1 MQEESKPKNCAHNL
15 EKPVQE
21 RQSKEFV
28 GLKNKGATC
37 YLNSLIQAYY
47 ATPEF
52 RKSIF
57 DMQLCVENITK
68 KSNFVENTNRHNF
81 LLAFQ
86 KLFVEMQ
93 ELNVSHMSTED
104 VTKSFGWDS
113 NEALQQQDIQEAIR
127 VIFDGLEK
135 ALKGTEFQNKLL
147 ENFKIETV
155 DKIKCLNCGNSSE
168 RINIQYD
175 LMTQIKGQTCLEESL
190 INFQNY
196 EKLNGDNKYNCENC
210 GSKQDALKGTIIRKL
225 PNILTIS
232 LLRFEFDMVKLQR
245 SKLNDR
251 FTFGLE
257 LDASL
262 FCDQFDDLQS
272 DQGEQ
277 SIYELYAVLIHKG
290 GAHGGHYHTYIR
302 DFSQNSDWVDPKIK
316 KESNQDEINQNS
328 DASKQMEIEIQDNH
342 EKSSNGK
349 NGNGNHQNGNSSSS
363 YNNKSLKRNTRRAN
377 KGNDQQDDEPF
388 PIPVENQSLLENW
401 FDIDD
406 EIIKCISGNK
416 IQKQF
421 GSNSDKESAYILLYR
436 KKSLPRLNL
445 KIPAYF
451 EEHINSINN
460 VFQQERTHYENEKN
474 SIELAIRS
482 YENLNLKTFKF
493 NENAEPTKMIK
504 ISKNQKVSDLYE
516 LLNLS
521 SEYSLFEIAYCE
533 NQMVQIYQEVIY
545 DEEKKVG
552 DMDLEHRSELI
563 YISKLQNEIDYN
575 KMQKYCGK
583 ENTPYLIKVI
593 KNGENQG
600 DIIFHSSRSLRDL
613 KQTLVHLYDVP
624 YHKQYLKVANGGAT
638 QQIPNHVSS
647 EEQTISDLGI
657 IQDSTIILSELEDT
671 EMIQEGKLQED
682 QRYIILE
689 YGKGQPKKYVI
700 NINDTLMKIKNQ
712 FVESLTNDPKLTW
725 RFRHVDENKI
735 YKHEDYDKSFKE
747 IMPESTQQDEIRL
760 QLEEGPTPNKEEVI
774 ITFKFYDDNFQQ
786 DVSREVIANQSS
798 TIKEVKEKACSL
810 LELDPQEYFVY
821 KVDENEQPSTCVK
834 REGQLLNSS
843 NLKKC
848 TLFYLISITQ
858 NVGVSEQ
865 EYVLYYYPDDNY
877 ANSAF
882 IGQIILNKNLTVDEI
897 KETIA
902 QNEKLRDLTLHL
914 VDKLEKDNIRLREM
928 RKNHQMGT
936 ILKKSDKKFGKIV
949 GSSIEV
955 LCVQI
960 KAQKEVLEEDDLVL
974 QITKRK
980 VETQSYEQ
988 NEEFIFKA
996 GKAPTINDL
1005 KREIIK
1011 HLKLEIT
1018 EDEIDIAKH
1027 YINQFEWREINLKTI
1042 QKYKESQLKAIT
1054 KKKGKKKK
1062 GTASKSQTSNQQ
1074 NQVPQESELIG
1085 KLNNQKQIKYFIQ
1098 QIKRYFRRFEEKSL
1112 PFKRWRYLIK
1122 FKQTNIYF
1130 LIQIKIQMKL
1140 DIDLKV
1146 KTWMGRMIFKLSKIK
1161 KIKKFTKQKRKTK
1174 ISGNPSILMM
1184 TRDLC
1189 QTQTLKMTMMKI
1201 MICKRKKMI
1210 LMSDQKNFWVC
1221 IYLLAVFF
1229 NLIIKKFF
1237 SRELKIYFY
1246 LYLNQLKMYV
1256 LYIFIS
1262 NYLIFYNKIIIL
1274 KLVFYIHLNKQLS
1287 NISLALFIIDTF
1299 LVLFLKSMYLQQIL
1313 IKKLQTKLYI
1323 QKNFQIKQ
1331 RQNEYIIR
1339 FYLHQS
1345 SEKPKII
1352 QFINIQ
1358 FKIQNFLLDSVFIQ
1372 NSQLNL
1378 FQQQIFIKKIIAKKF
1393 THYILSNY
1401 KLKFFINQMNLK
1413 KFFVFYRLLRF
1424 ISKMIIY
1431 RHQLIVYKIF
1441 CKISISISLCQK
1453 KYCKCLCLLIL
1464 FAQSIQ
1470 FILAQK
1476 NNINSCHFQSMISRL
1491 LHFKNQMN
1499 LQKHYLIFDLN
1510 IQNQKQQQIF
1520 IFTYINLFN

>member
-68 KSNFVENTNRHNF
+68 KSSFVENINKHNF

-93 ELNVSHMSTED
+93 ELNISHMSTED

-175 LMTQIKGQTCLEESL
+175 LMTQVRLFNQKLNKILSQKINKIKGQTCLEESL
-190 INFQNY
+190 INFQNF

-210 GSKQDALKGTIIRKL
+210 DSKLNNFNLNQFKYKIQKQDALKGTIIRKL

-262 FCDQFDDLQS
+262 FCDQFDDLQQ
-272 DQGEQ
+272 DQEEQ

-302 DFSQNSDWVDPKIK
+302 DFSQNSDWVDPKLK
-316 KESNQDEINQNS
+316 KENIQDEINYNS
-328 DASKQMEIEIQDNH
+328 DTSKQMEIEIQENH
-342 EKSSNGK
+342 EKSANGK
-349 NGNGNHQNGNSSSS
+349 NGNGNHQNGSSSS
-363 YNNKSLKRNTRRAN
+363 FYNKSTKRNTRRAN
-377 KGNDQQDDEPF
+377 KGNEQQDDELF
-388 PIPVENQSLLENW
+388 PIPVENLTLLENW

-406 EIIKCISGNK
+406 ELIKCISGNK

-436 KKSLPRLNL
+436 KKSLPKLNL

-451 EEHINSINN
+451 EEHINSINSA
-460 VFQQERTHYENEKN
+460 FQQERIRYENEKN
-474 SIELAIRS
+474 SIELAVRS

-493 NENAEPTKMIK
+493 NENAEPTKIIK

-516 LLNLS
+516 LLNLNK
-521 SEYSLFEIAYCE
+521 EYSLFEIAYCE
-533 NQMVQIYQEVIY
+533 NLMVQIYQEVNY

-563 YISKLQNEIDYN
+563 YISKVQNEIDYN

-583 ENTPYLIKVI
+583 ENTPYLIKII
-593 KNGENQG
+593 KNGENKG
-600 DIIFHSSRSLRDL
+600 EIIFHSSRSLRDL
-613 KQTLVHLYDVP
+613 KQTLFHLYDVP
-624 YHKQYLKVANGGAT
+624 YHKQYLKVTNGGAT
-638 QQIPNHVSS
+638 QQIPNHASS
-647 EEQTISDLGI
+647 EEQSINDLGI

-700 NINDTLMKIKNQ
+700 NINDTLIKIKNQ
-712 FVESLTNDPKLTW
+712 FVESLTNDPKLSW

-747 IMPESTQQDEIRL
+747 IMPESNQQDEIRL
-760 QLEEGPTPNKEEVI
+760 QLEEGPTPSKDEVI

-786 DVSREVIANQSS
+786 DVSREVIADQSS
-798 TIKEVKEKACSL
+798 TIKEVKEKACFL

-865 EYVLYYYPDDNY
+865 EYVLYYYPDDND
-877 ANSAF
+877 ANSVY

-897 KETIA
+897 KDTIA
-902 QNEKLRDLTLHL
+902 QNDKLRELTLHL
-914 VDKLEKDNIRLREM
+914 IDKLEKDNIRLREM
-928 RKNHQMGT
+928 RKNHQMGM

-960 KAQKEVLEEDDLVL
+960 KTQKEVLEEDDLVL
-974 QITKRK
+974 QLRKRK
-980 VETQSYEQ
+980 VDTQSYEE
-988 NEEFIFKA
+988 NVEFIFKA
-996 GKAPTINDL
+996 GKAPTISDL
-1005 KREIIK
+1005 KKEIINF
-1011 HLKLEIT
+1011 LKLEIT

-1062 GTASKSQTSNQQ
+1062 GASSKSQASNQQ
-1074 NQVPQESELIG
+1074 NQPPQESELIDIQEDLKKSPYLLKDGDQIGYRLKSENLDG
-1085 KLNNQKQIKYFIQ
+1085 KDDFQTEQDKENKKIYQTKKKNKDQWQSINYDDDKGFVLNLNFEDEDDEDNDMQ
-1098 QIKRYFRRFEEKSL
+1098 EEK
-1112 PFKRWRYLIK
+1112 
-1122 FKQTNIYF
+1122 
-1130 LIQIKIQMKL
+1130 
-1140 DIDLKV
+1140 DD
-1146 KTWMGRMIFKLSKIK
+1146 
-1161 KIKKFTKQKRKTK
+1161 
-1174 ISGNPSILMM
+1174 
-1184 TRDLC
+1184 
-1189 QTQTLKMTMMKI
+1189 
-1201 MICKRKKMI
+1201 
-1210 LMSDQKNFWVC
+1210 
-1221 IYLLAVFF
+1221 
-1229 NLIIKKFF
+1229 
-1237 SRELKIYFY
+1237 
-1246 LYLNQLKMYV
+1246 
-1256 LYIFIS
+1256 S
-1262 NYLIFYNKIIIL
+1262 N
-1274 KLVFYIHLNKQLS
+1274 
-1287 NISLALFIIDTF
+1287 D
-1299 LVLFLKSMYLQQIL
+1299 
-1313 IKKLQTKLYI
+1313 
-1323 QKNFQIKQ
+1323 
-1331 RQNEYIIR
+1331 
-1339 FYLHQS
+1339 
-1345 SEKPKII
+1345 
-1352 QFINIQ
+1352 
-1358 FKIQNFLLDSVFIQ
+1358 
-1372 NSQLNL
+1372 
-1378 FQQQIFIKKIIAKKF
+1378 
-1393 THYILSNY
+1393 
-1401 KLKFFINQMNLK
+1401 
-1413 KFFVFYRLLRF
+1413 
-1424 ISKMIIY
+1424 
-1431 RHQLIVYKIF
+1431 
-1441 CKISISISLCQK
+1441 
-1453 KYCKCLCLLIL
+1453 
-1464 FAQSIQ
+1464 
-1470 FILAQK
+1470 
-1476 NNINSCHFQSMISRL
+1476 
-1491 LHFKNQMN
+1491 
-1499 LQKHYLIFDLN
+1499 
-1510 IQNQKQQQIF
+1510 
-1520 IFTYINLFN
+1520 

>member
-57 DMQLCVENITK
+57 DMQLCVKTFIKFYLKQQAEKMSNQHQVKLFCILIQIKKVENITK

-127 VIFDGLEK
+127 
-135 ALKGTEFQNKLL
+135 
-147 ENFKIETV
+147 IETV

-210 GSKQDALKGTIIRKL
+210 GSKGTIIRKL

-328 DASKQMEIEIQDNH
+328 EQISTQFQIMFNNLLFFSTKSASKQMEIEIQDNH

-657 IQDSTIILSELEDT
+657 IQDSTIILSELEDNMAKDSQKNMT
-671 EMIQEGKLQED
+671 VSYEFF
-682 QRYIILE
+682 ILNL
-689 YGKGQPKKYVI
+689 
-700 NINDTLMKIKNQ
+700 NICSGN
-712 FVESLTNDPKLTW
+712 S
-725 RFRHVDENKI
+725 VDENKI

-1074 NQVPQESELIG
+1074 NQVPQESELIDEIGYRLKSENLDG
-1085 KLNNQKQIKYFIQ
+1085 KDDFQTEQDKENKKIYQTKKKNKDQWQSINFDDDKGFVLNLNFEDDDDEDNDMQ
-1098 QIKRYFRRFEEKSL
+1098 EEK
-1112 PFKRWRYLIK
+1112 
-1122 FKQTNIYF
+1122 
-1130 LIQIKIQMKL
+1130 
-1140 DIDLKV
+1140 DD
-1146 KTWMGRMIFKLSKIK
+1146 
-1161 KIKKFTKQKRKTK
+1161 
-1174 ISGNPSILMM
+1174 
-1184 TRDLC
+1184 
-1189 QTQTLKMTMMKI
+1189 
-1201 MICKRKKMI
+1201 
-1210 LMSDQKNFWVC
+1210 
-1221 IYLLAVFF
+1221 
-1229 NLIIKKFF
+1229 
-1237 SRELKIYFY
+1237 
-1246 LYLNQLKMYV
+1246 
-1256 LYIFIS
+1256 S
-1262 NYLIFYNKIIIL
+1262 N
-1274 KLVFYIHLNKQLS
+1274 
-1287 NISLALFIIDTF
+1287 
-1299 LVLFLKSMYLQQIL
+1299 
-1313 IKKLQTKLYI
+1313 
-1323 QKNFQIKQ
+1323 
-1331 RQNEYIIR
+1331 E
-1339 FYLHQS
+1339 
-1345 SEKPKII
+1345 
-1352 QFINIQ
+1352 
-1358 FKIQNFLLDSVFIQ
+1358 
-1372 NSQLNL
+1372 
-1378 FQQQIFIKKIIAKKF
+1378 
-1393 THYILSNY
+1393 
-1401 KLKFFINQMNLK
+1401 
-1413 KFFVFYRLLRF
+1413 
-1424 ISKMIIY
+1424 
-1431 RHQLIVYKIF
+1431 
-1441 CKISISISLCQK
+1441 
-1453 KYCKCLCLLIL
+1453 
-1464 FAQSIQ
+1464 
-1470 FILAQK
+1470 
-1476 NNINSCHFQSMISRL
+1476 
-1491 LHFKNQMN
+1491 
-1499 LQKHYLIFDLN
+1499 
-1510 IQNQKQQQIF
+1510 
-1520 IFTYINLFN
+1520 

>member
-1 MQEESKPKNCAHNL
+1 MQEEPKPKNCAHNL

-68 KSNFVENTNRHNF
+68 KSNFVENINKHNF

-168 RINIQYD
+168 RLNIQYD
-175 LMTQIKGQTCLEESL
+175 LMTQVRLIDQLFNTKLNKIPSLKIKKIKGQTCLEESL
-190 INFQNY
+190 INFQNF

-210 GSKQDALKGTIIRKL
+210 DSKQDALKGTIIQKL

-245 SKLNDR
+245 NKLNDR

-272 DQGEQ
+272 NQEEQ

-302 DFSQNSDWVDPKIK
+302 DFSQNSDWVDPKLK
-316 KESNQDEINQNS
+316 KENIQDEINQNS
-328 DASKQMEIEIQDNH
+328 EQISTQFQNLLNNLLSFSIKSASKQMEIEIQDNH
-342 EKSSNGK
+342 EKSANGK
-349 NGNGNHQNGNSSSS
+349 NGNGNHQNGSSS
-363 YNNKSLKRNTRRAN
+363 YNKSTKRNTRRAN

-406 EIIKCISGNK
+406 ELIKCISGNK

-436 KKSLPRLNL
+436 KKSLPKLNL

-460 VFQQERTHYENEKN
+460 VYQQERTHYENEKN
-474 SIELAIRS
+474 SIELAVRS
-482 YENLNLKTFKF
+482 YDNLNLKTFKF

-504 ISKNQKVSDLYE
+504 ISKNQKISDLYQ
-516 LLNLS
+516 LLNLNN
-521 SEYSLFEIAYCE
+521 EYSLFEIAYCE
-533 NQMVQIYQEVIY
+533 NLMVQIYQEVIY
-545 DEEKKVG
+545 DDEKKVG

-563 YISKLQNEIDYN
+563 YINKLQNEIDYN

-583 ENTPYLIKVI
+583 ENTPYLIKII
-593 KNGENQG
+593 KNGENKG
-600 DIIFHSSRSLRDL
+600 EIIFHSSRSLRDL
-613 KQTLVHLYDVP
+613 KQTLVHLYEVP

-638 QQIPNHVSS
+638 QQIPNHSSS
-647 EEQTISDLGI
+647 EDQSINDLGI
-657 IQDSTIILSELEDT
+657 NQDSTIILSELEDVIQLYFLSIIYMLSKLYKT
-671 EMIQEGKLQED
+671 EMTQEGKLQED

-700 NINDTLMKIKNQ
+700 NINDNLMKIKNQ
-712 FVESLTNDPKLTW
+712 FVESLTNDPKLSW
-725 RFRHVDENKI
+725 RFRQQIIKLKINSYQSKFQHSVDENKI

-760 QLEEGPTPNKEEVI
+760 QLEEGPTPSKDEVI
-774 ITFKFYDDNFQQ
+774 ITFKFYDENFQQ

-798 TIKEVKEKACSL
+798 TIKEVKEKACFL

-821 KVDENEQPSTCVK
+821 KVDESEQPSTCVK

-865 EYVLYYYPDDNY
+865 EYVLYYYPDDND
-877 ANSAF
+877 ANSVYV
-882 IGQIILNKNLTVDEI
+882 GQIVLNKNLTVDEI
-897 KETIA
+897 KEIIT
-902 QNEKLRDLTLHL
+902 QNEKLREHTLHL
-914 VDKLEKDNIRLREM
+914 IDKLEKDNIRLREM

-960 KAQKEVLEEDDLVL
+960 KIQKEVLEEDDLVL
-974 QITKRK
+974 QLRKRK
-980 VETQSYEQ
+980 VETQSYEE
-988 NEEFIFKA
+988 NVEFIFKA

-1011 HLKLEIT
+1011 HLNLEIT

-1062 GTASKSQTSNQQ
+1062 GASSKSQTQNQQ
-1074 NQVPQESELIG
+1074 NQPPQESELNDIQEDLKKSPYLLKDGDEIG
-1085 KLNNQKQIKYFIQ
+1085 YRLKSENLEGKDDFQTEQDKENKKIYQTKKKNKDQWQSINYDDDKGFVLNLNFEDEDDEDNDMQ
-1098 QIKRYFRRFEEKSL
+1098 EEK
-1112 PFKRWRYLIK
+1112 
-1122 FKQTNIYF
+1122 
-1130 LIQIKIQMKL
+1130 
-1140 DIDLKV
+1140 DD
-1146 KTWMGRMIFKLSKIK
+1146 
-1161 KIKKFTKQKRKTK
+1161 
-1174 ISGNPSILMM
+1174 
-1184 TRDLC
+1184 
-1189 QTQTLKMTMMKI
+1189 
-1201 MICKRKKMI
+1201 
-1210 LMSDQKNFWVC
+1210 
-1221 IYLLAVFF
+1221 
-1229 NLIIKKFF
+1229 
-1237 SRELKIYFY
+1237 
-1246 LYLNQLKMYV
+1246 
-1256 LYIFIS
+1256 S
-1262 NYLIFYNKIIIL
+1262 N
-1274 KLVFYIHLNKQLS
+1274 
-1287 NISLALFIIDTF
+1287 
-1299 LVLFLKSMYLQQIL
+1299 
-1313 IKKLQTKLYI
+1313 
-1323 QKNFQIKQ
+1323 
-1331 RQNEYIIR
+1331 E
-1339 FYLHQS
+1339 
-1345 SEKPKII
+1345 
-1352 QFINIQ
+1352 
-1358 FKIQNFLLDSVFIQ
+1358 
-1372 NSQLNL
+1372 
-1378 FQQQIFIKKIIAKKF
+1378 
-1393 THYILSNY
+1393 
-1401 KLKFFINQMNLK
+1401 
-1413 KFFVFYRLLRF
+1413 
-1424 ISKMIIY
+1424 
-1431 RHQLIVYKIF
+1431 
-1441 CKISISISLCQK
+1441 
-1453 KYCKCLCLLIL
+1453 
-1464 FAQSIQ
+1464 
-1470 FILAQK
+1470 
-1476 NNINSCHFQSMISRL
+1476 
-1491 LHFKNQMN
+1491 
-1499 LQKHYLIFDLN
+1499 
-1510 IQNQKQQQIF
+1510 
-1520 IFTYINLFN
+1520 